1 MTLRLSGHF
10 STFGLVF
17 FVLKSLLGIARQW
30 SRKKF
35 AISSVKPQSHVRI
48 LIYRTWAILRFPGPQ
63 PRGYEI
69 AVDSCSIHI
78 PPHIRVLNLLSSVYA
93 HCDWQSLTDLYLI
106 LFFYMTSFPDLL
118 LFLHFLTDKSNYYP
132 MIKES
137 PKGGKSCY
145 FTIEVNAPVCK

>member
-1 MTLRLSGHF
+1 MTLRFSGHF
-10 STFGLVF
+10 SAFDLVF
-17 FVLKSLLGIARQW
+17 VMLKSPLGIARQW
-30 SRKKF
+30 SREKC
-35 AISSVKPQSHVRI
+35 AIFSVKPQSHVRI
-48 LIYRTWAILRFPGPQ
+48 LIYRTWAVVRFPGPQ
-63 PRGYEI
+63 PRGYKI
-69 AVDSCSIHI
+69 TVDSCSIHI

-93 HCDWQSLTDLYLI
+93 HCDWHSSYLI
-106 LFFYMTSFPDLL
+106 LFFYMASFPNLF

>member
-10 STFGLVF
+10 STFDLVF

-35 AISSVKPQSHVRI
+35 AIFSVKRQSHVRI
-48 LIYRTWAILRFPGPQ
+48 LIYRKWAILRFPGPQ

-69 AVDSCSIHI
+69 TVDSCSIYI
-78 PPHIRVLNLLSSVYA
+78 PSHIRVLNLLSSVYA
-93 HCDWQSLTDLYLI
+93 YCDWQSLYLI
-106 LFFYMTSFPDLL
+106 LFFCMASFPDLL